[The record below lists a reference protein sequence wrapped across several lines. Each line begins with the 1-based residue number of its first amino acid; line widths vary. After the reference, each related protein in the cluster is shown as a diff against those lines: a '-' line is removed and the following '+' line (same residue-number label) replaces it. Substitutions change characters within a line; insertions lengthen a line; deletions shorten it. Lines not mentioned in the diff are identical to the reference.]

1 MWKLFGFWFHGP
13 CIIRRKHVPIC
24 LHPQCQ
30 DHFPTS
36 HGSYLPWNFHFGGA
50 FLQSNIGSSE
60 FLFANGNFLGN
71 SNSHAMS
78 HGAGRVSPT
87 FHKFLAYLPALFP
100 KAAFTTFTYIRFL
113 KNIYK
118 KKWIKKNECFL
129 NTKNK

>member
-1 MWKLFGFWFHGP
+1 MGIGLNKRDGVGRGAPRPEPVPLP
-13 CIIRRKHVPIC
+13 SLNPIC

-78 HGAGRVSPT
+78 HGAGWVSPT
-87 FHKFLAYLPALFP
+87 FHKFLGLTTCAFP
-100 KAAFTTFTYIRFL
+100 KSCFYNFYLHSILKKYI
-113 KNIYK
+113 
-118 KKWIKKNECFL
+118 
-129 NTKNK
+129 

>member
-78 HGAGRVSPT
+78 HGAGWVSPT
-87 FHKFLAYLPALFP
+87 FHKFLGLPTCAFP
-100 KAAFTTFTYIRFL
+100 KSCFYNFYLHSILKKYI
-113 KNIYK
+113 KKKVNK
-118 KKWIKKNECFL
+118 KKWMLSEY
-129 NTKNK
+129 KNK